1 VLEEQDNK
9 ATTIHS
15 EYYPLL
21 LLEMVSDFISVRIK
35 EKIGLIAVMAV
46 GKLARP
52 AAIFNTSLI
61 SHR

>member
-1 VLEEQDNK
+1 
-9 ATTIHS
+9 
-15 EYYPLL
+15 
-21 LLEMVSDFISVRIK
+21 MVSDFISVRIK
-35 EKIGLIAVMAV
+35 EKTGLIAVTAV